1 MKTRQFLEILLQDV
15 RYAGRMLRRSPGF
28 AATAI
33 SALALGIGANTAIF
47 TVVNTVLLQPFAY
60 PEPDRLVQL

>member
-33 SALALGIGANTAIF
+33 SALALGIGANTAILRIL
-47 TVVNTVLLQPFAY
+47 NPIAWCNSS
-60 PEPDRLVQL
+60 